1 MDAKKT
7 TQQEIDKILESADG
21 IEAVNSPPF
30 FKDKVLRKLVDL
42 EEVKPQLDVLAWFV
56 PKYQIAVLLLF
67 AALNFAVLYLYN
79 SANKQDELQTF
90 AESYNLSGSVNTSFL
105 N

>member
-7 TQQEIDKILESADG
+7 TQQKIAKILESAES

-30 FKDKVLRKLVDL
+30 FKDKVLRKLL
-42 EEVKPQLDVLAWFV
+42 EAEEVTPQPDILAWFV
-56 PKYQIAVLLLF
+56 PKYQIAALLLF
-67 AALNFAVLYLYN
+67 AAVNFAVLYLY
-79 SANKQDELQTF
+79 SSSNKQDELQTF
-90 AESYNLSGSVNTSFL
+90 AESYNLSISEDGSFL